1 MHKAACAVEGA
12 DKEPGDGTLPP
23 PDLQWRPAR
32 PSLMSTLSSPNPSP
46 SGGKPAIRV
55 LLTLGNALARA
66 GLRNCL
72 QGLSDIELVG
82 EAPDMVRALPLLA
95 TAQPNVM
102 VVDETAVTDL
112 VASGSK
118 LPFNEAGQLPSLV
131 LLAETG
137 APELLDSAL
146 GAGVRGFLDPAT
158 APDAL
163 VAAIRQVAAGDRYM
177 APGLLPKLVK
187 RDEGAHSG
195 DSPPEEILTERELE
209 VFELTGEGF
218 EAKEIGDRLG
228 ISPRTV
234 DVHRANIRQK
244 IGLNSVHE
252 LMRFATAW
260 QQNRARADRLQR
272 FCREKRPL
280 LLVEDDEVD
289 VLSLERALARLP
301 ASFPI
306 EVAHHGEAAL
316 QWLRGDD
323 HQLPFLI
330 LLDINMPRMNGH
342 EFLSE
347 LRRDPQFRTLPV
359 AVLTTSPHEADRDRL
374 YQLGIMAYLVKPT
387 RGEEYV
393 EMLRSLAEFW
403 SFNSPPPLPRRSGPA
418 PDHVSATQVI

>member
-1 MHKAACAVEGA
+1 
-12 DKEPGDGTLPP
+12 
-23 PDLQWRPAR
+23 
-32 PSLMSTLSSPNPSP
+32 MSTLNSQISSPAD
-46 SGGKPAIRV
+46 KAAIRV

-66 GLRNCL
+66 GLRNCMTG
-72 QGLSDIELVG
+72 QPDIDLVG
-82 EAPDMVRALPLLA
+82 ESADMRRTLPQIEELRPDVIVLDEAAVVELRTLNASMPPVRNGAAPA
-95 TAQPNVM
+95 
-102 VVDETAVTDL
+102 
-112 VASGSK
+112 
-118 LPFNEAGQLPSLV
+118 LV
-131 LLAETG
+131 LLAESGT
-137 APELLDSAL
+137 PELLDSAL
-146 GAGVRGFLDPAT
+146 GAGVKGFLDPAT

-163 VAAIRQVAAGDRYM
+163 LAAIRQVASGERYM
-177 APGLLPKLVK
+177 SPGLLPKLVK
-187 RDEGAHSG
+187 REENTTGVET
-195 DSPPEEILTERELE
+195 SPDDILTDRELE
-209 VFELTGEGF
+209 VFQLTGEGF

-244 IGLNSVHE
+244 LGLNSVHE

-301 ASFPI
+301 AAFPI
-306 EVAHHGEAAL
+306 EVARHGEAAL
-316 QWLRGDD
+316 QWLRSEN
-323 HQLPFLI
+323 HPLPFLI

-342 EFLSE
+342 EFLAE
-347 LRRDPQFRTLPV
+347 LRRDPALRTLPV

-387 RGEEYV
+387 RSEEYV

-403 SFNSPPPLPRRSGPA
+403 SFNSPPPFPRRPSPTDE
-418 PDHVSATQVI
+418 PVVSHTGG

>member
-1 MHKAACAVEGA
+1 MSNLNSSASAGPGKAGV
-12 DKEPGDGTLPP
+12 
-23 PDLQWRPAR
+23 
-32 PSLMSTLSSPNPSP
+32 
-46 SGGKPAIRV
+46 RV

-66 GLRNCL
+66 GLRNCISG
-72 QGLSDIELVG
+72 QPGVELVG
-82 EAPDMVRALPLLA
+82 ETADMAHALPQLEQLRPDVVVLDEA
-95 TAQPNVM
+95 SVVELRNLGASLPNVS
-102 VVDETAVTDL
+102 
-112 VASGSK
+112 SGHA
-118 LPFNEAGQLPSLV
+118 PALV
-131 LLAETG
+131 LLAESGT
-137 APELLDSAL
+137 PDLLDSAL
-146 GAGVRGFLDPAT
+146 GAGVKGFLDPAT

-163 VAAIRQVAAGDRYM
+163 MTAIRQVASGERFM
-177 APGLLPKLVK
+177 SPGLLPKLVK
-187 RDEGAHSG
+187 REESSSAV
-195 DSPPEEILTERELE
+195 DSSPEDILTERELE
-209 VFELTGEGF
+209 VFQLTGEGF

-244 IGLNSVHE
+244 LGLNSVHE

-260 QQNRARADRLQR
+260 QQNRARSDRLQR

-306 EVAHHGEAAL
+306 EVARHGEAAL
-316 QWLRGDD
+316 QWLRSEG
-323 HQLPFLI
+323 HPLPFLI

-342 EFLSE
+342 EFLAE
-347 LRRDPQFRTLPV
+347 LRRDPMLRTLPV

-387 RGEEYV
+387 RSEEYV

-403 SFNSPPPLPRRSGPA
+403 SFNSPPPFPRRPSPS
-418 PDHVSATQVI
+418 PDDPVVSSRA

>member
-1 MHKAACAVEGA
+1 
-12 DKEPGDGTLPP
+12 
-23 PDLQWRPAR
+23 
-32 PSLMSTLSSPNPSP
+32 MSTLNTPPPTP
-46 SGGKPAIRV
+46 SGKASIRV

-66 GLRNCL
+66 GLRNCISG
-72 QGLSDIELVG
+72 QAGVELVG
-82 EAPDMVRALPLLA
+82 EAPDMARTLPQLDQLR
-95 TAQPNVM
+95 PDVI
-102 VVDETAVTDL
+102 VLDETAVVELRTL
-112 VASGSK
+112 GVTLPAISGSN
-118 LPFNEAGQLPSLV
+118 PPALV
-131 LLAETG
+131 LLAESGT
-137 APELLDSAL
+137 PELLDSAL
-146 GAGVRGFLDPAT
+146 GAGVKGFLDPAT

-163 VAAIRQVAAGDRYM
+163 LAAIRQVASGERYM
-177 APGLLPKLVK
+177 SPGLLPKLVK
-187 RDEGAHSG
+187 REEPGAG
-195 DSPPEEILTERELE
+195 VDSSPEDILTERELE
-209 VFELTGEGF
+209 VFQLTGEGF

-244 IGLNSVHE
+244 LGLNSVHE

-301 ASFPI
+301 AAFPI
-306 EVAHHGEAAL
+306 EVARHGEAAL
-316 QWLRGDD
+316 QWLRSEG
-323 HQLPFLI
+323 HPLPFLI

-342 EFLSE
+342 EFLTE
-347 LRRDPQFRTLPV
+347 LRRDPMLRTLPV

-387 RGEEYV
+387 RSEEYV

-403 SFNSPPPLPRRSGPA
+403 SFNSPPPFPRRPGPS
-418 PDHVSATQVI
+418 PEDPVVSHAA

>member
-1 MHKAACAVEGA
+1 
-12 DKEPGDGTLPP
+12 
-23 PDLQWRPAR
+23 
-32 PSLMSTLSSPNPSP
+32 MSTLNTPTPTP
-46 SGGKPAIRV
+46 SGKGSIRV

-66 GLRNCL
+66 GLRNCISG
-72 QGLSDIELVG
+72 QPGVELVG
-82 EAPDMVRALPLLA
+82 EAPDMARTLPQLDQLRPEVIVLDESA
-95 TAQPNVM
+95 
-102 VVDETAVTDL
+102 VVELRTLGVTL
-112 VASGSK
+112 PAISGAN
-118 LPFNEAGQLPSLV
+118 PPALV
-131 LLAETG
+131 LLAESGT
-137 APELLDSAL
+137 PELLDSAL
-146 GAGVRGFLDPAT
+146 GAGVKGFLDPAT

-163 VAAIRQVAAGDRYM
+163 LAAIRQVASGERYM
-177 APGLLPKLVK
+177 SPGLLPKLVK
-187 RDEGAHSG
+187 REEPGG
-195 DSPPEEILTERELE
+195 GVDSSPEDILTERELE
-209 VFELTGEGF
+209 VFQLTGEGF

-244 IGLNSVHE
+244 LGLNSVHE

-301 ASFPI
+301 AAFPI
-306 EVAHHGEAAL
+306 EVARHGEAAL
-316 QWLRGDD
+316 QWLRSEG
-323 HQLPFLI
+323 HPLPFLI

-342 EFLSE
+342 EFLAE
-347 LRRDPQFRTLPV
+347 LRRDPMLRTLPV

-387 RGEEYV
+387 RSEEYV

-403 SFNSPPPLPRRSGPA
+403 SFNSPPPFPRRPGPS
-418 PDHVSATQVI
+418 PEDPVVSHAA

>member
-1 MHKAACAVEGA
+1 MSILNSQSSTSSEQAV
-12 DKEPGDGTLPP
+12 
-23 PDLQWRPAR
+23 
-32 PSLMSTLSSPNPSP
+32 
-46 SGGKPAIRV
+46 IRV

-66 GLRNCL
+66 GLRNCVT
-72 QGLSDIELVG
+72 GEPGIELVG
-82 EAPDMVRALPLLA
+82 ETADMRRTLPQLEQLRPDVIVLDEASVVELRALNLA
-95 TAQPNVM
+95 LP
-102 VVDETAVTDL
+102 AV
-112 VASGSK
+112 SGGA
-118 LPFNEAGQLPSLV
+118 PPALV
-131 LLAETG
+131 LLADTG
-137 APELLDSAL
+137 TPELLDSAL

-158 APDAL
+158 APEAL
-163 VAAIRQVAAGDRYM
+163 LAAIRQVASGERYM
-177 APGLLPKLVK
+177 SPGLLPKLVK
-187 RDEGAHSG
+187 REENPSG
-195 DSPPEEILTERELE
+195 MDTSPEDILTDRELE
-209 VFELTGEGF
+209 VFQLTGEGF

-244 IGLNSVHE
+244 LGLNSVHE

-301 ASFPI
+301 AAFPI
-306 EVAHHGEAAL
+306 EVARHGEAAL
-316 QWLRGDD
+316 QWLREES
-323 HQLPFLI
+323 HPLPFLI

-347 LRRDPQFRTLPV
+347 LRRDPALRTLPV

-387 RGEEYV
+387 RSEEYV

-403 SFNSPPPLPRRSGPA
+403 SFNSPPPFPRRSTASSQEPVVTHTA
-418 PDHVSATQVI
+418 

>member
-1 MHKAACAVEGA
+1 
-12 DKEPGDGTLPP
+12 
-23 PDLQWRPAR
+23 
-32 PSLMSTLSSPNPSP
+32 MSTLNSQTST
-46 SGGKPAIRV
+46 PASKTGTIRV

-66 GLRNCL
+66 GLRNCIHG
-72 QGLSDIELVG
+72 QVAIELVG
-82 EAPDMVRALPLLA
+82 ETADMRRALPIIEELHPEVIVLDEA
-95 TAQPNVM
+95 A
-102 VVDETAVTDL
+102 VVELRALNTTL
-112 VASGSK
+112 SSSSGSPPPA
-118 LPFNEAGQLPSLV
+118 LI
-131 LLAETG
+131 LLAESGT
-137 APELLDSAL
+137 PELLDSAL
-146 GAGVRGFLDPAT
+146 GAGVKGFLDPAT

-163 VAAIRQVAAGDRYM
+163 LAAIRQVASGERYM
-177 APGLLPKLVK
+177 SPGLLPKLVK
-187 RDEGAHSG
+187 REENPAGVDT
-195 DSPPEEILTERELE
+195 SPEDILTDRELE
-209 VFELTGEGF
+209 VFQLTGEGF

-244 IGLNSVHE
+244 LGLNSVHE

-301 ASFPI
+301 AAFPI
-306 EVAHHGEAAL
+306 EVARHGEAAL
-316 QWLRGDD
+316 QWLRSEN
-323 HQLPFLI
+323 HPLPFLI

-342 EFLSE
+342 EFLAE
-347 LRRDPQFRTLPV
+347 LRRDPALRTLPV

-387 RGEEYV
+387 RSEEYV

-403 SFNSPPPLPRRSGPA
+403 SFNSPPPFPRRAPA
-418 PDHVSATQVI
+418 SPDEPVVSHAA

>member
-1 MHKAACAVEGA
+1 M
-12 DKEPGDGTLPP
+12 PTILQLPNE
-23 PDLQWRPAR
+23 R
-32 PSLMSTLSSPNPSP
+32 PSLMSTLNSPILTPSD
-46 SGGKPAIRV
+46 KTNIRV

-66 GLRNCL
+66 GLRNCI
-72 QGLSDIELVG
+72 QGQAGIELVG
-82 EAPDMVRALPLLA
+82 ESADMRRTLPLLE
-95 TAQPNVM
+95 QLRPDVI
-102 VVDETAVTDL
+102 VLDETAVVELRTL
-112 VASGSK
+112 NVALPIVSGSA
-118 LPFNEAGQLPSLV
+118 PPALV
-131 LLAETG
+131 LLAESGT
-137 APELLDSAL
+137 PELLDSAL
-146 GAGVRGFLDPAT
+146 GAGVKGFLDPAT

-163 VAAIRQVAAGDRYM
+163 LSAIRQVASGERYM
-177 APGLLPKLVK
+177 SPGLLPKLVK
-187 RDEGAHSG
+187 REESSG
-195 DSPPEEILTERELE
+195 VDSSPEEILTDRELE
-209 VFELTGEGF
+209 VFQLTGEGF

-244 IGLNSVHE
+244 LGLNSVHE

-301 ASFPI
+301 AAFPI
-306 EVAHHGEAAL
+306 EVARHGEAAL
-316 QWLRGDD
+316 EWLRSEN
-323 HQLPFLI
+323 HPLPFLI

-347 LRRDPQFRTLPV
+347 MRRDPALRTLPV

-387 RGEEYV
+387 RSEEYV

-403 SFNSPPPLPRRSGPA
+403 SFNSPPPFPRRTPSTPEESVVTHA
-418 PDHVSATQVI
+418 V